1 MTPTA
6 TAVLTTPLGPFAV
19 TATDRAVIA
28 ARWVDEPVQSLPQ
41 ALIVSEFETIDASGT
56 RRTGTSG
63 VLAAAVG
70 ELEEYFGG
78 GRRAFD
84 VPVDLAG
91 VGAFQRQV
99 LEATAAIPYGATR
112 TYGDVAKE
120 LGGLEVVRA
129 VGGALKH
136 NPVAVIVPCHRVVAA
151 DGALTGYG
159 GAPGAG
165 GRLDLKKAL
174 LEIEQGALQ
183 QRLW

>member
-1 MTPTA
+1 VTRTA
-6 TAVLTTPLGPFAV
+6 TAVITTPLGPFAV
-19 TATDRAVIA
+19 TATDGAVVA
-28 ARWVDEPVQSLPQ
+28 ARWVDGPAASLPVSG
-41 ALIVSEFETIDASGT
+41 IVPESETINA
-56 RRTGTSG
+56 TGRDEGG
-63 VLAAAVG
+63 VLGAAVR
-70 ELEEYFGG
+70 ELREYFDGE
-78 GRRAFD
+78 RRVFE

-91 VGAFQRQV
+91 AGSFQRQV
-99 LEATAAIPYGATR
+99 LDAAANIPYGTTR
-112 TYGDVAKE
+112 TYGDLAKD

-174 LEIEQGALQ
+174 LEIERGALQ